1 MSFACKYLPEM
12 LGSEKYSAQEKTILQ
27 RFHDRA
33 AVRLSDIFSNVDH
46 RHRMLHTIRGSP
58 FKLNAEYYGL
68 DGGISTFQSLFQ
80 DILDDIEVRHCL
92 LLLLLN
98 YNTRTKMI

>member
-1 MSFACKYLPEM
+1 M
-12 LGSEKYSAQEKTILQ
+12 LGSEKYSQQEKTILQ

-33 AVRLSDIFSNVDH
+33 AARMSDIFNNVDH

-80 DILDDIEVRHCL
+80 DILDDIEVRIVL
-92 LLLLLN
+92 KTTITYLN
-98 YNTRTKMI
+98 DIFYFFLIF